1 MRMGMNDKQ
10 TGQGVT
16 VHDDTLCGVQDKVHT
31 CMCSLMTH
39 MR

>member
-1 MRMGMNDKQ
+1 MSDKQ

-16 VHDDTLCGVQDKVHT
+16 VHDDTLCGMQDKVHAFT
-31 CMCSLMTH
+31 CSFMTN